1 MRRFGILAAA
11 LLLGTPVMADY
22 VRVEAEGSVAE
33 VSDRL
38 VAAVEGAGAKVFA
51 RVPHSKGAMSVDM
64 DLQDAELSVINAE
77 LGFLKAKYDYL
88 LTVAKLANTVGLG
101 EDFICKK

>member
-1 MRRFGILAAA
+1 MSKLVIENAQKR
-11 LLLGTPVMADY
+11 LLLARKSYQNGL
-22 VRVEAEGSVAE
+22 GS
-33 VSDRL
+33 L
-38 VAAVEGAGAKVFA
+38 L
-51 RVPHSKGAMSVDM
+51 

-77 LGFLKAKYDYL
+77 LGFLQAKYDYL